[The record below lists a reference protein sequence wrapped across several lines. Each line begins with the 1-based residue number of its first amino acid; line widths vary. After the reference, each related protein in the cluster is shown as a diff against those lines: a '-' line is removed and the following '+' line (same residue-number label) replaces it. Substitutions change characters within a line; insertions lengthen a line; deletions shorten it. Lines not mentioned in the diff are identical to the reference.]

1 MLKDKLS
8 EGFILAPGIYDAL
21 TGLIAAKAGAEAIY
35 LSGAS
40 IAYTRFGRSDIGLVS
55 VSEVH
60 DTLAAITDRI
70 DIPVI
75 VDADTGFGNALN
87 VQRTVRQFERVGAS
101 AIQLEDQSFPK
112 RCGHLA
118 GKTLVS
124 KNEMVGKIKASLDAR
139 KNENTLIIARTD
151 ALAANLITSDV
162 DETDASFVLG
172 ERTTE
177 GFFKV
182 KNGPEA
188 AISRGLS
195 YAPYADLVWCE
206 TGTPDIG
213 YAKDFADAIREKYP
227 DKLLAYNCSP
237 SFNWKKSLSDNEIET
252 FQEQLSSFGY
262 KFQFITLAGFHA
274 LNTSMFEL
282 ASKYKGGNMSAYV
295 ELQQKEFAMEKDGFT
310 SVKHQREVGAGY
322 FDTVSTIISEG
333 DASTLALTGSTEEEQ
348 F

>member
-1 MLKDKLS
+1 MLKNKLS

-21 TGLIAAKAGAEAIY
+21 TGLIATKAGAEAVY

-139 KNENTLIIARTD
+139 KNENTVIIARTD
-151 ALAANLITSDV
+151 ARAVEGLDAAFDRAAAYRDAGADILFIEAPQSLEEMKNITATFGNELPLLANMVEGGKTPI
-162 DETDASFVLG
+162 ASA
-172 ERTTE
+172 TE
-177 GFFKV
+177 L
-182 KNGPEA
+182 E
-188 AISRGLS
+188 
-195 YAPYADLVWCE
+195 
-206 TGTPDIG
+206 DIG
-213 YAKDFADAIREKYP
+213 YHLAIFPGGAVRAIAHHLSAYYSGLLRDGNNKKFSEKMYDFDGLNEVIGTKE
-227 DKLLAYNCSP
+227 LLAQG
-237 SFNWKKSLSDNEIET
+237 KKYE
-252 FQEQLSSFGY
+252 
-262 KFQFITLAGFHA
+262 
-274 LNTSMFEL
+274 
-282 ASKYKGGNMSAYV
+282 
-295 ELQQKEFAMEKDGFT
+295 
-310 SVKHQREVGAGY
+310 
-322 FDTVSTIISEG
+322 
-333 DASTLALTGSTEEEQ
+333 
-348 F
+348 

>member
-21 TGLIAAKAGAEAIY
+21 TGLIAAKAGAEAVY

-139 KNENTLIIARTD
+139 KNENTVIIARTD
-151 ALAANLITSDV
+151 ARAVEGLDAAFDRAAAYRDAGADILFIEAPQSLEEMKNITATFGNELPLLANMVEGGKTPI
-162 DETDASFVLG
+162 ASA
-172 ERTTE
+172 TE
-177 GFFKV
+177 L
-182 KNGPEA
+182 E
-188 AISRGLS
+188 
-195 YAPYADLVWCE
+195 
-206 TGTPDIG
+206 DIG
-213 YAKDFADAIREKYP
+213 YHLAIFPGGAVRAIAHHLSSYYSGLLRDGNNKKFSEKMYDFDGLNEVIGTKE
-227 DKLLAYNCSP
+227 LLAQG
-237 SFNWKKSLSDNEIET
+237 I
-252 FQEQLSSFGY
+252 
-262 KFQFITLAGFHA
+262 
-274 LNTSMFEL
+274 
-282 ASKYKGGNMSAYV
+282 KY
-295 ELQQKEFAMEKDGFT
+295 E
-310 SVKHQREVGAGY
+310 
-322 FDTVSTIISEG
+322 
-333 DASTLALTGSTEEEQ
+333 
-348 F
+348 

>member
-1 MLKDKLS
+1 MLKNKLS

-21 TGLIAAKAGAEAIY
+21 TGLIAAKAGAEAVY

-139 KNENTLIIARTD
+139 KNENTVIIARTD
-151 ALAANLITSDV
+151 ARAVEGLDAAFDRAAAYRDAGADILFIEAPQSLEEMKNITATFGNELPLLANMVEGGKTPI
-162 DETDASFVLG
+162 ASA
-172 ERTTE
+172 TE
-177 GFFKV
+177 L
-182 KNGPEA
+182 E
-188 AISRGLS
+188 
-195 YAPYADLVWCE
+195 
-206 TGTPDIG
+206 DIG
-213 YAKDFADAIREKYP
+213 YHLAIFPGGAVRAIAHHLSAYYSGLLRDGNNKKFSEKMYDFDGLNEIIGTKE
-227 DKLLAYNCSP
+227 LLAQG
-237 SFNWKKSLSDNEIET
+237 KKYE
-252 FQEQLSSFGY
+252 
-262 KFQFITLAGFHA
+262 
-274 LNTSMFEL
+274 
-282 ASKYKGGNMSAYV
+282 
-295 ELQQKEFAMEKDGFT
+295 
-310 SVKHQREVGAGY
+310 
-322 FDTVSTIISEG
+322 
-333 DASTLALTGSTEEEQ
+333 
-348 F
+348 

>member
-21 TGLIAAKAGAEAIY
+21 TGLIAVKAGAEAVY

-139 KNENTLIIARTD
+139 KNENTVIIARTD
-151 ALAANLITSDV
+151 ARAVEGLDAAFDRAAAYRDAGADILFIEAPQSLEEMKNITATFGNELPLLANMVEGGKTPI
-162 DETDASFVLG
+162 ASA
-172 ERTTE
+172 TE
-177 GFFKV
+177 L
-182 KNGPEA
+182 E
-188 AISRGLS
+188 
-195 YAPYADLVWCE
+195 
-206 TGTPDIG
+206 DIG
-213 YAKDFADAIREKYP
+213 YHLAIFPGGAVRAIAHHLSAYYSGLLRDGNNKKFSEKMYDFDGLNEVIGTKE
-227 DKLLAYNCSP
+227 LLAQG
-237 SFNWKKSLSDNEIET
+237 I
-252 FQEQLSSFGY
+252 
-262 KFQFITLAGFHA
+262 
-274 LNTSMFEL
+274 
-282 ASKYKGGNMSAYV
+282 KY
-295 ELQQKEFAMEKDGFT
+295 E
-310 SVKHQREVGAGY
+310 
-322 FDTVSTIISEG
+322 
-333 DASTLALTGSTEEEQ
+333 
-348 F
+348 

>member
-8 EGFILAPGIYDAL
+8 EGFVLVPGIYDAL
-21 TGLIAAKAGAEAIY
+21 TGLIAAKTGAEAVY

-139 KNENTLIIARTD
+139 KNENTVIIARTD
-151 ALAANLITSDV
+151 ARAVEGLDAAFDRAAAYRDAGADMLFIEAPQSLEEMKNITATFGNELPLLANMVEGGKTPITSAN
-162 DETDASFVLG
+162 EL
-172 ERTTE
+172 E
-177 GFFKV
+177 
-182 KNGPEA
+182 
-188 AISRGLS
+188 
-195 YAPYADLVWCE
+195 
-206 TGTPDIG
+206 DIG
-213 YAKDFADAIREKYP
+213 YHLAIFPGGAVRAIAHHLNSYYSGLLQDGNNKKFSEKMYDFDGLNEVIGTKE
-227 DKLLAYNCSP
+227 LLA
-237 SFNWKKSLSDNEIET
+237 
-252 FQEQLSSFGY
+252 QGR
-262 KFQFITLAGFHA
+262 
-274 LNTSMFEL
+274 
-282 ASKYKGGNMSAYV
+282 KY
-295 ELQQKEFAMEKDGFT
+295 E
-310 SVKHQREVGAGY
+310 
-322 FDTVSTIISEG
+322 
-333 DASTLALTGSTEEEQ
+333 
-348 F
+348 